1 MGERIALWT
10 ARPAET
16 VEPTTRVLP
25 PSRPVAEAGK
35 WLIWEDWE
43 QRRLPR
49 ERCHPQT
56 VFVTKPQEAVQ
67 WYGQERQPMIG

>member
-1 MGERIALWT
+1 MRERITLGM

-16 VEPTTRVLP
+16 VEPTTRVQP
-25 PSRPVAEAGK
+25 PWRPVAEAGT
-35 WLIWEDWE
+35 WLMWEDWS

-56 VFVTKPQEAVQ
+56 VCVTKPHEAVP
-67 WYGQERQPMIG
+67 WYVQERQPMRV

>member
-1 MGERIALWT
+1 
-10 ARPAET
+10 
-16 VEPTTRVLP
+16 
-25 PSRPVAEAGK
+25 VAEAGK

-49 ERCHPQT
+49 EICYPQT

-67 WYGQERQPMIG
+67 WYVQERQPRIG